1 MTQPTA
7 LFAERAEPA
16 HGTLLSARTS
26 SCCGDRDTW
35 RADDR
40 GEALLSPAC
49 RLDLRGVA
57 GGWPAAQIMNLIGS
71 GKQQQQQPGGL
82 PRGSSAA
89 HKCTTGLQA
98 AAIFPLMRSSASLRL
113 INAAV
118 NYREEISE

>member
-1 MTQPTA
+1 MAESTA
-7 LFAERAEPA
+7 LFVERAEPV

-57 GGWPAAQIMNLIGS
+57 GGWLAAEIMNLIGS
-71 GKQQQQQPGGL
+71 GKQQQPGGL
-82 PRGSSAA
+82 PRESSVA
-89 HKCTTGLQA
+89 HKCTMGLQR
-98 AAIFPLMRSSASLRL
+98 AAISL
-113 INAAV
+113 
-118 NYREEISE
+118 